1 MAVLGRLDYD
11 SQRSMRETWNAAR
24 VGLMVALGLAVTFA
38 VYRYVDERS
47 TSDAG
52 YGVYSYF
59 DDVQGLSPK
68 SRVLVAGIPI
78 GYISKIRLE
87 GNRARVD
94 LRISGEIALYED
106 ASVTMRSLSLLG
118 ERVLVIRPGTPGLP
132 EIPDGGEIRV
142 ADRGVSTDDIMVTVN
157 DIANSVK
164 KITAQLERV
173 FGTEEAGDRMESA
186 LRNLSDA
193 LENIKTV
200 TDEAGPRIVR
210 IMENVELATDDLS
223 EIIHKRKD
231 EIDQGI
237 GEVDDTIA
245 SIHRAADQLNAV
257 LADVKEVTGRTAR
270 GEGTIGR
277 LTQDEA
283 LIDEVEGVAEGLNSF
298 VGGLN
303 RLRTI
308 VELRSEYYAL
318 TNAFKTYFSIYLKP
332 REGRYFLVQFVDDP
346 RGSVSVS
353 ESIIRQSPPPLF
365 YPAEYRRT
373 EITRSNRLKFS
384 AEFGKTI
391 GFATFRF
398 GIIESTGGL
407 GLDVKVIRD
416 RLEINTDLF
425 EFGRRVWPRLRVRAG
440 FEIVKRFWLLAG
452 IDDAINPS
460 RDYFVGLQLRFDD
473 EDLKPLIP
481 LGAVALP

>member
-1 MAVLGRLDYD
+1 
-11 SQRSMRETWNAAR
+11 
-24 VGLMVALGLAVTFA
+24 LAVTFA

-47 TSDAG
+47 ATESG
-52 YGVYSYF
+52 YGVYAYF
-59 DDVQGLSPK
+59 DDVQGLVAK
-68 SRVLVAGIPI
+68 SRVLVAGIPV
-78 GYISKIRLE
+78 GYISSIRLD
-87 GNRARVD
+87 GDRARVD
-94 LRISGEIALYED
+94 LRIEGEIKLYED
-106 ASVTMRSLSLLG
+106 ARVTMRSLSLLG
-118 ERVLVIRPGTPGLP
+118 ERVLVVRPGTPGLP
-132 EIPDGGEIRV
+132 EIPDGGEILA
-142 ADRGVSTDDIMVTVN
+142 ADKGVGTDDIMITVN
-157 DIANSVK
+157 DIAQSVK
-164 KITAQLERV
+164 KITAQMERA
-173 FGTEEAGDRMESA
+173 FGSEEAGDRMQSA
-186 LRNLSDA
+186 LWNLSDA
-193 LENIKTV
+193 LENIKEV
-200 TDEAGPRIVR
+200 TDEAGPRLVR

-223 EIIHKRKD
+223 EIIHKRRGD
-231 EIDQGI
+231 IDRGM

-245 SIHRAADQLNAV
+245 SIHRAAEQLNAV

-318 TNAFKTYFSIYLKP
+318 SNAFKTYFSIYLKP

-346 RGSVSVS
+346 RGSVTVT

-365 YPAEYRRT
+365 YPNEYRRT
-373 EITRSNRLKFS
+373 EISRSNRLKFS

-391 GFATFRF
+391 AFATFRF

-407 GLDVKVIRD
+407 GLDIKVIKD
-416 RLEINTDLF
+416 RLEINTDMF
-425 EFGRRVWPRLRVRAG
+425 NFGRQIWPRIRVRAG
-440 FEIVKRFWLLAG
+440 FELVKRFWLLAG
-452 IDDAINPS
+452 IDNAANIG

-481 LGAVALP
+481 LGAVAIPR

>member
-1 MAVLGRLDYD
+1 
-11 SQRSMRETWNAAR
+11 MRETWNAAR
-24 VGLMVALGLAVTFA
+24 VGLMVVLGLAVTFA

-47 TSDAG
+47 GTDSG
-52 YGVYSYF
+52 YGVYAYF
-59 DDVQGLSPK
+59 DDVQGLVAK

-78 GYISKIRLE
+78 GYISSIRLD
-87 GNRARVD
+87 GDRARVD
-94 LRISGEIALYED
+94 LRIEGEIKLYED
-106 ASVTMRSLSLLG
+106 ARVSMRSLSLLG

-132 EIPDGGEIRV
+132 EIPDGGEIV
-142 ADRGVSTDDIMVTVN
+142 TAVKGVGTDDIMVTVN
-157 DIANSVK
+157 DIAKSVK
-164 KITAQLERV
+164 KITTQMERA
-173 FGTEEAGDRMESA
+173 FGTEEAGDRMHDA
-186 LRNLSDA
+186 LWNLSDA
-193 LENIKTV
+193 LENIKQV

-223 EIIHKRKD
+223 EIIHKRRGD
-231 EIDQGI
+231 IDRGI

-318 TNAFKTYFSIYLKP
+318 SNAFKTYFSIYLKP

-346 RGSVSVS
+346 RGSVTVS
-353 ESIIRQSPPPLF
+353 ESIIRQSPAPLF
-365 YPAEYRRT
+365 YPNEYRRT
-373 EITRSNRLKFS
+373 EISRSNRLKFS

-391 GFATFRF
+391 AFATFRF

-407 GLDVKVIRD
+407 GLDVKVIKD
-416 RLEINTDLF
+416 RLEINTDIF
-425 EFGRRVWPRLRVRAG
+425 NFGRQVWPRIRVRAG
-440 FEIVKRFWLLAG
+440 FELVKRFWLLAG
-452 IDDAINPS
+452 IDNAANIG

-481 LGAVALP
+481 LGAVAIPR

>member
-1 MAVLGRLDYD
+1 
-11 SQRSMRETWNAAR
+11 
-24 VGLMVALGLAVTFA
+24 MVVLGLAVTFA

-47 TSDAG
+47 ATESG
-52 YGVYSYF
+52 YGVYAYF
-59 DDVQGLSPK
+59 DDVQGLVAK
-68 SRVLVAGIPI
+68 SRVLVAGIPV
-78 GYISKIRLE
+78 GYISSIRLD
-87 GNRARVD
+87 GDRARVD
-94 LRISGEIALYED
+94 LRIEGEIKLYED
-106 ASVTMRSLSLLG
+106 ARVTMRSLSLLG
-118 ERVLVIRPGTPGLP
+118 ERVLVVRPGTPGLP
-132 EIPDGGEIRV
+132 EIPDGGQILA
-142 ADRGVSTDDIMVTVN
+142 ADKGVGTDDIMVTVN
-157 DIANSVK
+157 DIAQSVK
-164 KITAQLERV
+164 KITAQMERA
-173 FGTEEAGDRMESA
+173 FGSEEAGDRMQSA
-186 LRNLSDA
+186 LWNLSDA
-193 LENIKTV
+193 LENIKEV
-200 TDEAGPRIVR
+200 TDEAGPRLVR

-223 EIIHKRKD
+223 EIIHKRRGD
-231 EIDQGI
+231 IDRGI

-245 SIHRAADQLNAV
+245 SIHRAAEQLNAV

-318 TNAFKTYFSIYLKP
+318 SNAFKTYFSIYLKP

-346 RGSVSVS
+346 RGSVTVT

-365 YPAEYRRT
+365 YPNEYRRT
-373 EITRSNRLKFS
+373 EISRSNRLKFS

-391 GFATFRF
+391 AFATFRF

-407 GLDVKVIRD
+407 GLDIKVLKD
-416 RLEINTDLF
+416 RLEINTDMF
-425 EFGRRVWPRLRVRAG
+425 NFGRQIWPRIRVRAG
-440 FEIVKRFWLLAG
+440 FELVKRFWLLAG
-452 IDDAINPS
+452 IDNAANIG

-473 EDLKPLIP
+473 QDLKPLIP
-481 LGAVALP
+481 LGAVAIPR

>member
-1 MAVLGRLDYD
+1 MK
-11 SQRSMRETWNAAR
+11 ETWNAAR
-24 VGLMVALGLAVTFA
+24 VGLMVVLGLAVTFA

-47 TSDAG
+47 TTESG
-52 YGVYSYF
+52 YGVYAYF
-59 DDVQGLSPK
+59 GDVQGLVTK
-68 SRVLVAGIPI
+68 SRVLVAGIPV
-78 GYISKIRLE
+78 GYISSIRLE
-87 GNRARVD
+87 GDRARVD
-94 LRISGEIALYED
+94 LRIEGQIKLYED

-142 ADRGVSTDDIMVTVN
+142 ADTGASTDDIIATVN
-157 DIANSVK
+157 DIAQSVK
-164 KITAQLERV
+164 KITTQLERA
-173 FGTEEAGDRMESA
+173 FGTEEAGERMENA
-186 LRNLSDA
+186 LRDLSIA
-193 LENIKTV
+193 LENIREV
-200 TDEAGPRIVR
+200 TDEAGPRVIRV
-210 IMENVELATDDLS
+210 MENVELATGDLS

-231 EIDQGI
+231 EIDRGI

-257 LADVKEVTGRTAR
+257 LADVKEVTSRTAR

-332 REGRYFLVQFVDDP
+332 REGRYFLVQFIDDP

-365 YPAEYRRT
+365 FPNEYRRT

-384 AEFGKTI
+384 AQFGKTI
-391 GFATFRF
+391 AFATFRF

-407 GLDVKVIRD
+407 GADFKVLKD
-416 RLEINTDLF
+416 RLEINTDIF
-425 EFGRRVWPRLRVRAG
+425 EFGRRIWPRLRVRAG
-440 FEIVKRFWLLAG
+440 FELVKRFWLVAG
-452 IDDAINPS
+452 IDDAINPT

-481 LGAVALP
+481 LGAVALPR

>member
-1 MAVLGRLDYD
+1 
-11 SQRSMRETWNAAR
+11 
-24 VGLMVALGLAVTFA
+24 MVVLGLAVTFA

-47 TSDAG
+47 ATESG
-52 YGVYSYF
+52 YGVYAYF
-59 DDVQGLSPK
+59 DDVQGLIAK
-68 SRVLVAGIPI
+68 SRVLVAGIPV
-78 GYISKIRLE
+78 GYISSIRLE
-87 GNRARVD
+87 GDHARVD
-94 LRISGEIALYED
+94 LRIEGQIKLYED

-142 ADRGVSTDDIMVTVN
+142 ADTGVSTDDIIATVN
-157 DIANSVK
+157 DIAQSVK
-164 KITAQLERV
+164 KITTQLERA
-173 FGTEEAGDRMESA
+173 FGTEEAGERMENA
-186 LRNLSDA
+186 LRDLSIA
-193 LENIKTV
+193 LENIREV
-200 TDEAGPRIVR
+200 TDEAGPRVVR
-210 IMENVELATDDLS
+210 IMENVELATGDLS

-231 EIDQGI
+231 EIDRGI

-365 YPAEYRRT
+365 FPNEYRRT

-384 AEFGKTI
+384 AQFGKTI
-391 GFATFRF
+391 AFATFRF

-407 GLDVKVIRD
+407 GADFKVIKD
-416 RLEINTDLF
+416 RLEINTDIF
-425 EFGRRVWPRLRVRAG
+425 EFGRRIWPRLRVRAG
-440 FEIVKRFWLLAG
+440 FEIVKRFWLIAG
-452 IDDAINPS
+452 IDDAINPT

-481 LGAVALP
+481 LGAVALPN

>member
-1 MAVLGRLDYD
+1 MK
-11 SQRSMRETWNAAR
+11 ETWNAAR
-24 VGLMVALGLAVTFA
+24 VGLMVVLGLAVTFA

-47 TSDAG
+47 TAESG
-52 YGVYSYF
+52 YGVYAYF
-59 DDVQGLSPK
+59 DDVQGLIAK
-68 SRVLVAGIPI
+68 SRVLVAGIPV
-78 GYISKIRLE
+78 GYIESIRLD
-87 GNRARVD
+87 GDRARVD
-94 LRISGEIALYED
+94 LRIEGDVTLYED
-106 ASVTMRSLSLLG
+106 ARVTMRSLSLLG

-132 EIPDGGEIRV
+132 VIPDGGEIRV
-142 ADRGVSTDDIMVTVN
+142 ADRGVNTDDIMVTVN
-157 DIANSVK
+157 DIAQSVK
-164 KITAQLERV
+164 KITAQLERA
-173 FGTEEAGDRMESA
+173 FGTEEAGERMESA

-193 LENIKTV
+193 LENIKEV
-200 TDEAGPRIVR
+200 TDEAGPRIVH

-231 EIDQGI
+231 EIDRGI

-346 RGSVSVS
+346 RGTVSVS

-365 YPAEYRRT
+365 YPNEFRRT
-373 EITRSNRLKFS
+373 EITRTNRLKFS

-407 GLDVKVIRD
+407 GLDIKVLRD
-416 RLEINTDLF
+416 RLELNADLF
-425 EFGRRVWPRLRVRAG
+425 EFGRRVWPRLRMRAG

-452 IDDAINPS
+452 LDDAINPT

-481 LGAVALP
+481 LGAVALPR

>member
-1 MAVLGRLDYD
+1 MK
-11 SQRSMRETWNAAR
+11 ETWNAAR

-257 LADVKEVTGRTAR
+257 LADVKEVSGRTAR

>member
-1 MAVLGRLDYD
+1 
-11 SQRSMRETWNAAR
+11 MRETWNAAR
-24 VGLMVALGLAVTFA
+24 VGLMVVLGLAVTFA

-47 TSDAG
+47 ATESG
-52 YGVYSYF
+52 YGVYAYF
-59 DDVQGLSPK
+59 DDVQGLIAK
-68 SRVLVAGIPI
+68 SRVLVAGIPV
-78 GYISKIRLE
+78 GYISSIRLD
-87 GNRARVD
+87 GDRARVD
-94 LRISGEIALYED
+94 LRIEGDIKLYED
-106 ASVTMRSLSLLG
+106 ARVTMRSLSLLG
-118 ERVLVIRPGTPGLP
+118 ERVLVIQPGTPGLP
-132 EIPDGGEIRV
+132 EIPDGGEILA
-142 ADRGVSTDDIMVTVN
+142 ADKGVGTDDIMVTVN
-157 DIANSVK
+157 DIAQSVK
-164 KITAQLERV
+164 KITAQMERA
-173 FGTEEAGDRMESA
+173 FGTEEAGDRMQSA
-186 LRNLSDA
+186 LWNLSDA
-193 LENIKTV
+193 LENIKEV
-200 TDEAGPRIVR
+200 TDEAGPRLVR
-210 IMENVELATDDLS
+210 IMENVELATNDLS
-223 EIIHKRKD
+223 EIIHKRRGD
-231 EIDQGI
+231 IDRGI

-318 TNAFKTYFSIYLKP
+318 SNAFKTYFSIYLKP

-346 RGSVSVS
+346 RGSVTVS

-365 YPAEYRRT
+365 YPNEYRRT

-391 GFATFRF
+391 AFATFRF

-407 GLDVKVIRD
+407 GLDIKVIKD
-416 RLEINTDLF
+416 RLEINTDIF
-425 EFGRRVWPRLRVRAG
+425 NFGRQIWPRIRVRAG
-440 FEIVKRFWLLAG
+440 FELVKRFWLLAG
-452 IDDAINPS
+452 IDNAANIG

-481 LGAVALP
+481 LGAVAVPR

>member
-1 MAVLGRLDYD
+1 
-11 SQRSMRETWNAAR
+11 MRETWNAAR
-24 VGLMVALGLAVTFA
+24 VGLMVALGLVVTFA

-47 TSDAG
+47 TTESG
-52 YGVYSYF
+52 YGVYAYF
-59 DDVQGLSPK
+59 DDVQGLVAK
-68 SRVLVAGIPI
+68 SRVLVAGIPV
-78 GYISKIRLE
+78 GYISSIRLD
-87 GNRARVD
+87 GDRARVD
-94 LRISGEIALYED
+94 LRIEGQIILYED

-142 ADRGVSTDDIMVTVN
+142 ADRGVNTDDIMVTVN

-164 KITAQLERV
+164 KITAQLERA

-231 EIDQGI
+231 EIDRGI

-245 SIHRAADQLNAV
+245 SIHKAADQLNAV

-365 YPAEYRRT
+365 YPNEYRRT

-384 AEFGKTI
+384 AQFGKTI

-407 GLDVKVIRD
+407 GMDVKVIRD
-416 RLEINTDLF
+416 RLEINSDLF

-452 IDDAINPS
+452 IDDAINPT

-481 LGAVALP
+481 LGAVALPR

>member
-1 MAVLGRLDYD
+1 MK
-11 SQRSMRETWNAAR
+11 ETWNAAR
-24 VGLMVALGLAVTFA
+24 VGLMVVLGLAVTFA

-47 TSDAG
+47 TTESG
-52 YGVYSYF
+52 YGVYAYF
-59 DDVQGLSPK
+59 GDVQGLVTK
-68 SRVLVAGIPI
+68 SRVLVAGIPV
-78 GYISKIRLE
+78 GYISSIRLE
-87 GNRARVD
+87 GDRARVD
-94 LRISGEIALYED
+94 LRIEGQIKLYED

-142 ADRGVSTDDIMVTVN
+142 ADTGASTDDIIATVN
-157 DIANSVK
+157 DIAQSVK
-164 KITAQLERV
+164 KITTQLERA
-173 FGTEEAGDRMESA
+173 FGTEEAGERMENA
-186 LRNLSDA
+186 LRDLSIA
-193 LENIKTV
+193 LENIREV
-200 TDEAGPRIVR
+200 TDEAGPRVIRV
-210 IMENVELATDDLS
+210 MENVELATGDLS

-231 EIDQGI
+231 EIDRGI

-257 LADVKEVTGRTAR
+257 LADVKEVTSRTAR

-332 REGRYFLVQFVDDP
+332 REGRYFLVQFIDDP
-346 RGSVSVS
+346 RGTVSVS

-365 YPAEYRRT
+365 FPNEYRRT

-384 AEFGKTI
+384 AQFGKTI
-391 GFATFRF
+391 AFATFRF

-407 GLDVKVIRD
+407 GADFKVLKD
-416 RLEINTDLF
+416 RLEINTDIF
-425 EFGRRVWPRLRVRAG
+425 EFGRRIWPRLRVRAG
-440 FEIVKRFWLLAG
+440 FELVKRFWLVAG
-452 IDDAINPS
+452 IDDAINPT

-481 LGAVALP
+481 LGAVALPR

>member
-1 MAVLGRLDYD
+1 
-11 SQRSMRETWNAAR
+11 MRETWNAAR
-24 VGLMVALGLAVTFA
+24 VGLMVVLGLVVTFA

-47 TSDAG
+47 ATESG
-52 YGVYSYF
+52 YGVYAYF
-59 DDVQGLSPK
+59 DDVQGLITK
-68 SRVLVAGIPI
+68 SRVLVAGIPV
-78 GYISKIRLE
+78 GYISSIRLE
-87 GNRARVD
+87 GDRARVD
-94 LRISGEIALYED
+94 LRIEGEITLYED
-106 ASVTMRSLSLLG
+106 ARVTMRSLSLLG

-132 EIPDGGEIRV
+132 VIPDGGQILTADKGV
-142 ADRGVSTDDIMVTVN
+142 ATDDIMVTVN
-157 DIANSVK
+157 DIAQSVK
-164 KITAQLERV
+164 KITAQMERA
-173 FGTEEAGDRMESA
+173 FGTDEAGDRMQSA
-186 LRNLSDA
+186 LWNLSDA
-193 LENIKTV
+193 LENIKEV
-200 TDEAGPRIVR
+200 TDEAGPRIIR
-210 IMENVELATDDLS
+210 IMENVELATTDLS
-223 EIIHKRKD
+223 DIIHERRGD
-231 EIDQGI
+231 IDRGI
-237 GEVDDTIA
+237 AEVDDTIA

-318 TNAFKTYFSIYLKP
+318 SNAFKTYFSIYLKP

-346 RGSVSVS
+346 RGSVTVT

-365 YPAEYRRT
+365 YPNEYRRT
-373 EITRSNRLKFS
+373 EISRSNRLKFS
-384 AEFGKTI
+384 AQFGKTI
-391 GFATFRF
+391 SFATFRF

-407 GLDVKVIRD
+407 GMDIKVIKD
-416 RLEINTDLF
+416 RLELNTDIF
-425 EFGRRVWPRLRVRAG
+425 EFGRRVYPRLRIRAG
-440 FEIVKRFWLLAG
+440 FELIKRLWLLAG
-452 IDDAINPS
+452 IDNTINPG

-481 LGAVALP
+481 LGAVALPR

>member
-1 MAVLGRLDYD
+1 
-11 SQRSMRETWNAAR
+11 
-24 VGLMVALGLAVTFA
+24 MVALGLVVTFA

-47 TSDAG
+47 TTESG
-52 YGVYSYF
+52 YGVYAYF
-59 DDVQGLSPK
+59 DDVQGLVAK
-68 SRVLVAGIPI
+68 SRVLVAGIPV
-78 GYISKIRLE
+78 GYISSIRLE
-87 GNRARVD
+87 GDRARVD
-94 LRISGEIALYED
+94 LRIEGEIILYDD

-142 ADRGVSTDDIMVTVN
+142 ADRGVNTDDIMVTVN

-164 KITAQLERV
+164 RITAQLERA

-231 EIDQGI
+231 EIDRGI

-245 SIHRAADQLNAV
+245 SIHQAADQLNAV

-365 YPAEYRRT
+365 YPNEYRRT

-384 AEFGKTI
+384 AQFGKTI

-407 GLDVKVIRD
+407 GMDVKVIRD
-416 RLEINTDLF
+416 RLEINSDLF

-452 IDDAINPS
+452 IDDVINPT

-473 EDLKPLIP
+473 QDLKPLIP
-481 LGAVALP
+481 LGAVALPR

>member
-1 MAVLGRLDYD
+1 
-11 SQRSMRETWNAAR
+11 MRETWNAAR
-24 VGLMVALGLAVTFA
+24 VGLMVVLGLAVTFA

-47 TSDAG
+47 GTESG
-52 YGVYSYF
+52 YGVYAYF
-59 DDVQGLSPK
+59 DDVQGLVAK

-78 GYISKIRLE
+78 GYISSIRLD
-87 GNRARVD
+87 GDRARVD
-94 LRISGEIALYED
+94 LRIEGEIRLYED
-106 ASVTMRSLSLLG
+106 ARVSMRSLSLLG

-132 EIPDGGEIRV
+132 EIPDGGEIV
-142 ADRGVSTDDIMVTVN
+142 TAVKGVGTDDIMVTVN
-157 DIANSVK
+157 DIAQSVK
-164 KITAQLERV
+164 KITTQMERA
-173 FGTEEAGDRMESA
+173 FGTEEAGDRMHDA
-186 LRNLSDA
+186 LWNLSDA
-193 LENIKTV
+193 LENIKQV

-223 EIIHKRKD
+223 EIIHKRRGD
-231 EIDQGI
+231 IDRGI

-318 TNAFKTYFSIYLKP
+318 SNAFKTYFSIYLKP

-346 RGSVSVS
+346 RGSVTVS
-353 ESIIRQSPPPLF
+353 ESIIRQSPAPLF
-365 YPAEYRRT
+365 YPNEYRRT
-373 EITRSNRLKFS
+373 EISRSNRLKFS

-391 GFATFRF
+391 AFATFRF

-407 GLDVKVIRD
+407 GLDIKVIKD
-416 RLEINTDLF
+416 RLEINTDIF
-425 EFGRRVWPRLRVRAG
+425 NFGRQVWPRIRVRAG
-440 FEIVKRFWLLAG
+440 FELVKRFWLLAG
-452 IDDAINPS
+452 IDNAANVG

-481 LGAVALP
+481 LGAVAIPR

>member
-1 MAVLGRLDYD
+1 
-11 SQRSMRETWNAAR
+11 MRETWNAAR
-24 VGLMVALGLAVTFA
+24 VGLMVVLGLAVTFA

-47 TSDAG
+47 GTDSG
-52 YGVYSYF
+52 YGVYAYF
-59 DDVQGLSPK
+59 DDVQGLVAK

-78 GYISKIRLE
+78 GYISSIRLD
-87 GNRARVD
+87 GDRARVD
-94 LRISGEIALYED
+94 LRIEGEIKLYED
-106 ASVTMRSLSLLG
+106 ARVSMRSLSLLG

-132 EIPDGGEIRV
+132 QIPDGGEITTAV
-142 ADRGVSTDDIMVTVN
+142 KGVGTDDIMVTVN

-164 KITAQLERV
+164 KITTQMERA
-173 FGTEEAGDRMESA
+173 FGTEEAGDRMHDA
-186 LRNLSDA
+186 LWNLSDA
-193 LENIKTV
+193 LENIKQV

-223 EIIHKRKD
+223 EIIHKRRGD
-231 EIDQGI
+231 IDRGI

-318 TNAFKTYFSIYLKP
+318 SNAFKTYFSIYLKP

-346 RGSVSVS
+346 RGSVTVS
-353 ESIIRQSPPPLF
+353 ESIIRQSPAPLF
-365 YPAEYRRT
+365 YPNEYRRT
-373 EITRSNRLKFS
+373 EISRSNRLKFS

-391 GFATFRF
+391 AFATFRF

-407 GLDVKVIRD
+407 GLDIKVIKD
-416 RLEINTDLF
+416 RLEINTDIF
-425 EFGRRVWPRLRVRAG
+425 NFGRQVWPRIRVRAG
-440 FEIVKRFWLLAG
+440 FELVKRFWLLAG
-452 IDDAINPS
+452 IDNAANLG

-481 LGAVALP
+481 LGAVAIPR

>member
-1 MAVLGRLDYD
+1 MK
-11 SQRSMRETWNAAR
+11 ETWNAAR
-24 VGLMVALGLAVTFA
+24 VGLMVVLGLAVTFA

-47 TSDAG
+47 SAESG
-52 YGVYSYF
+52 YGVYAYF
-59 DDVQGLSPK
+59 GDVQGLIAK
-68 SRVLVAGIPI
+68 SRVLVAGIPV
-78 GYISKIRLE
+78 GYISSIRLE
-87 GNRARVD
+87 GDRARVD
-94 LRISGEIALYED
+94 LRIEGDIKLYED

-132 EIPDGGEIRV
+132 TIPDGGEIRV
-142 ADRGVSTDDIMVTVN
+142 ADTGVNTDDIIATVN
-157 DIANSVK
+157 DIAQSVK
-164 KITAQLERV
+164 KITTQLERA
-173 FGTEEAGDRMESA
+173 FGTEEAGERMENA
-186 LRNLSDA
+186 LRDLSIA
-193 LENIKTV
+193 LENIREV
-200 TDEAGPRIVR
+200 TDEAAPRVVR
-210 IMENVELATDDLS
+210 IMENVELATGDLS

-231 EIDQGI
+231 EIDRGI

-346 RGSVSVS
+346 RGSVTVS

-365 YPAEYRRT
+365 EPNEFRRT
-373 EITRSNRLKFS
+373 EISRSTRLKFS
-384 AEFGKTI
+384 AQFGKTI
-391 GFATFRF
+391 AFATFRF

-407 GLDVKVIRD
+407 GADFKVLRD
-416 RLEINTDLF
+416 RLEINTDIF
-425 EFGRRVWPRLRVRAG
+425 EFGRRIWPRVRVRAG
-440 FEIVKRFWLLAG
+440 FELVKRFWLVAG
-452 IDDAINPS
+452 LDDAINPS

-481 LGAVALP
+481 LGAVALPR

>member
-1 MAVLGRLDYD
+1 
-11 SQRSMRETWNAAR
+11 MRETWNAAR
-24 VGLMVALGLAVTFA
+24 VGLMVVLGLVVTFA

-47 TSDAG
+47 ASDSG
-52 YGVYSYF
+52 YGVYAYF
-59 DDVQGLSPK
+59 DDVQGLIAK
-68 SRVLVAGIPI
+68 SRVLVAGIPV
-78 GYISKIRLE
+78 GYIASIRLD
-87 GNRARVD
+87 GDRARVD
-94 LRISGEIALYED
+94 LRIEGHIKLYDD
-106 ASVTMRSLSLLG
+106 ARVTMRSLSLLG

-132 EIPDGGEIRV
+132 EIPDGGEIKA
-142 ADRGVSTDDIMVTVN
+142 ADKGVQTDDIMVTVN
-157 DIANSVK
+157 DIAKSVK
-164 KITAQLERV
+164 KITTQMERA
-173 FGTEEAGDRMESA
+173 FGTEEAGDRMHSA
-186 LRNLSDA
+186 LWNLSDA
-193 LENIKTV
+193 LENIKEV
-200 TDEAGPRIVR
+200 TDEAGPRIIR

-223 EIIHKRKD
+223 EIIHQRRGD
-231 EIDQGI
+231 IDRGI
-237 GEVDDTIA
+237 AEVDDTIA

-257 LADVKEVTGRTAR
+257 LADVKEVSGRTAR

-308 VELRSEYYAL
+308 VELRSEWYAL
-318 TNAFKTYFSIYLKP
+318 SNAFKTYFSIYLKP
-332 REGRYFLVQFVDDP
+332 REGRYFLVQVIDDP
-346 RGSVSVS
+346 RGTVSVS

-365 YPAEYRRT
+365 YPNEYRRT

-384 AEFGKTI
+384 AQFGKTI
-391 GFATFRF
+391 SFATFRF

-407 GLDVKVIRD
+407 GMDVKVIKD
-416 RLEINTDLF
+416 RLEINTDIF
-425 EFGRRVWPRLRVRAG
+425 AFGRQVWPRLRVRAG
-440 FEIVKRFWLLAG
+440 FELIKRFWLLAG
-452 IDDAINPS
+452 IDNAINPG

>member
-1 MAVLGRLDYD
+1 
-11 SQRSMRETWNAAR
+11 MRETWNAAR
-24 VGLMVALGLAVTFA
+24 VGLMVVLGLAVTFA

-47 TSDAG
+47 ATDSG
-52 YGVYSYF
+52 YGVYAYF
-59 DDVQGLSPK
+59 DDVQGLIAK
-68 SRVLVAGIPI
+68 SRVLVAGIPV
-78 GYISKIRLE
+78 GYISSIRLD
-87 GNRARVD
+87 GDRARVD
-94 LRISGEIALYED
+94 LRIEGEITLYED

-142 ADRGVSTDDIMVTVN
+142 ADKGVGTDDIMVTVN
-157 DIANSVK
+157 DIAQSVK
-164 KITAQLERV
+164 KITAQMERA
-173 FGTEEAGDRMESA
+173 FGTEEAGDRMQSA
-186 LRNLSDA
+186 LWNLSDA
-193 LENIKTV
+193 LENIKEV
-200 TDEAGPRIVR
+200 TDEAGPRIIR
-210 IMENVELATDDLS
+210 IVENVELATNDLS
-223 EIIHKRKD
+223 DIIHKRRGD
-231 EIDQGI
+231 IDRGI
-237 GEVDDTIA
+237 AEVDDTIA

-283 LIDEVEGVAEGLNSF
+283 LIDEVEGVAEGLNNF

-318 TNAFKTYFSIYLKP
+318 SNAFKTYFSIYLKP
-332 REGRYFLVQFVDDP
+332 REGRYFLVQFIDDP
-346 RGSVSVS
+346 RGSVTVS

-365 YPAEYRRT
+365 YPNEYKRT
-373 EITRSNRLKFS
+373 EISRSNRLKFS
-384 AEFGKTI
+384 AQFGKSI
-391 GFATFRF
+391 SFATFRF

-416 RLEINTDLF
+416 RLEINTDIF
-425 EFGRRVWPRLRVRAG
+425 QFGRQIWPRLRIRAG
-440 FEIVKRFWLLAG
+440 FELIKRLWLLAG
-452 IDDAINPS
+452 IDNAINPG

-481 LGAVALP
+481 LGAVALPR